1 MKKFFMFLLAVVIM
15 VNPILANAQLIESS
29 LQQTVDA
36 ADINEGK
43 YYPQSIFYLESTAI
57 DTINNLDLLNNFVNN
72 GGIIVVDNN
81 DIALSLCQ
89 TLNMNIEPEFFF
101 SSTKTNSESN
111 VDIAT
116 LYYKFADGLDGIYT
130 INAKNSISSLEKD
143 NLISEAINEI
153 HIEQRSYSNSGI
165 QTLSTNDTGKT
176 LGSLTV
182 TTTCFPKGK
191 IKATYTF
198 FTVQDYNGHDY
209 YTVKANIYGYPG
221 ATLYSSDSNYKS
233 KFKGLSLN
241 NSFETS
247 TSSVSID
254 SYGPHRTIQSS
265 SYTVS
270 VGASFEN
277 ITSAT
282 FDANF
287 SYTKNI
293 EDTSIEATSTTKLA
307 QWEVSLS
314 GDARKQS
321 INFVPATTFV
331 CPETKGNITISVS
344 SDYVLDSWDTF
355 KETISINRNV
365 KCTPSSCS
373 QI

>member
-15 VNPILANAQLIESS
+15 INPILANAQLIESS

-43 YYPQSIFYLESTAI
+43 YYPQSIFYLESTAL

-89 TLNMNIEPEFFF
+89 TLNMNIEPELFF

-130 INAKNSISSLEKD
+130 INAKNSFSSLEKD

-176 LGSLTV
+176 LGSFTV

-191 IKATYTF
+191 IKSTYSF
-198 FTVQDYNGHDY
+198 FTVQDYNGNDY

-221 ATLYSSDSNYKS
+221 ATLYSSNSNYKS

-241 NSFETS
+241 NTFETS
-247 TSSVSID
+247 TSSVTID
-254 SYGPHRTIQSS
+254 SYGPHRTIESS
-265 SYTVS
+265 SYSVS
-270 VGASFEN
+270 VGGSFKKAV
-277 ITSAT
+277 SST
-282 FDANF
+282 FNANF

-293 EDTSIEATSTTKLA
+293 EDTTIEATSTTKLT

-314 GDARKQS
+314 GNARKQS
-321 INFVPATTFV
+321 INFIPATTFV
-331 CPETKGNITISVS
+331 CPETKGSVTISVS

-355 KETISINRNV
+355 KETISINRSV
-365 KCTPSSCS
+365 KCTSSSYS